1 MRSKPRTFIWK
12 GVRWMSKEHISLI
25 ELGETIADNKFILGD
40 RLVEIGISGPTL
52 EGTLSSIAMAQQEL
66 GHSRLLY
73 RWVSDLTGVKTE
85 VKHQTGKAFQ
95 QNVEIE
101 NWVELIAGLYV
112 TNVAADLV
120 MRAMIEA
127 NNPNVNP
134 PFTKM
139 LKEQQEHLIY
149 SQSWC
154 EQLLLDK
161 GSIPRRC
168 QEAIAK
174 TAQEAKEWLIKI
186 ENDMYLV
193 TENIIP
199 KDARL
204 AEKYDAAIHEV
215 SKDVAEQNVV

>member
-1 MRSKPRTFIWK
+1 MTN
-12 GVRWMSKEHISLI
+12 EHISLI
-25 ELGETIADNKFILGD
+25 ELGETIADNKFVLGD

-73 RWVSDLTGVKTE
+73 RWVSDLTGVKAE
-85 VKHQTGKAFQ
+85 VKDQTGKAFQ
-95 QNVEIE
+95 QNVKIG
-101 NWVELIAGLYV
+101 NWIELIAGLYV
-112 TNVAADLV
+112 TNVAVDLV

-149 SQSWC
+149 SENWC

-168 QEAIAK
+168 REAIDK
-174 TAQEAKEWLIKI
+174 TAQEAKEWLIKV

-193 TENIIP
+193 TENIIS
-199 KDARL
+199 KETRL
-204 AEKYDAAIHEV
+204 VEQFNATIQEISREAA
-215 SKDVAEQNVV
+215 KQNVG

>member
-1 MRSKPRTFIWK
+1 MTN
-12 GVRWMSKEHISLI
+12 EHISLI
-25 ELGETIADNKFILGD
+25 ELGETIADNKFVLGD

-73 RWVSDLTGVKTE
+73 RWVSDLTGVKAE
-85 VKHQTGKAFQ
+85 VKDQTGKAFQ
-95 QNVEIE
+95 QNVKIG
-101 NWVELIAGLYV
+101 NWIELIAGLYV
-112 TNVAADLV
+112 TNVAVDLV
-120 MRAMIEA
+120 MKAMIEA

-149 SQSWC
+149 SENWC

-168 QEAIAK
+168 REAIDK
-174 TAQEAKEWLIKI
+174 TAQEAKEWLIKV

-193 TENIIP
+193 TENIIQ

-204 AEKYDAAIHEV
+204 VEQFNATIQEISREAA
-215 SKDVAEQNVV
+215 KQNVG

>member
-1 MRSKPRTFIWK
+1 
-12 GVRWMSKEHISLI
+12 MSKEHISLI

-40 RLVEIGISGPTL
+40 RLVEVGISGPTL

-73 RWVSDLTGVKTE
+73 RWVSDLTGIKSE

-95 QNVEIE
+95 QNVQIG
-101 NWVELIAGLYV
+101 NWIELIAGLYV
-112 TNVAADLV
+112 TNVAVDLV
-120 MRAMIEA
+120 MKAMIEA

-168 QEAIAK
+168 REAIEK
-174 TAQEAKEWLIKI
+174 TAQEAKQWLVKV

-204 AEKYDAAIHEV
+204 IEKFDAAIGEV
-215 SKDVAEQNVV
+215 SKEVAKQNVV

>member
-1 MRSKPRTFIWK
+1 
-12 GVRWMSKEHISLI
+12 MSKEHISLI
-25 ELGETIADNKFILGD
+25 KLGETIADNKFILGD

-73 RWVSDLTGVKTE
+73 RWVSDLSGVKAE
-85 VKHQTGKAFQ
+85 VKDQTGKAFQ
-95 QNVEIE
+95 QNVEIG

-112 TNVAADLV
+112 TNVAVDLV
-120 MRAMIEA
+120 MKAMIEA
-127 NNPNVNP
+127 NSPNVNP

-168 QEAIAK
+168 LDAISK
-174 TAQEAKEWLIKI
+174 TAREAKEWLIEV
-186 ENDMYLV
+186 ENDMYFV

-199 KDARL
+199 KNSRL
-204 AEKYDAAIHEV
+204 VEQFDETIREISREV
-215 SKDVAEQNVV
+215 AKQNVG

>member
-1 MRSKPRTFIWK
+1 MLT
-12 GVRWMSKEHISLI
+12 KEHISLI

-73 RWVSDLTGVKTE
+73 RWVSELTGVKSE
-85 VKHQTGKAFQ
+85 VKTQTGKAFR
-95 QNVEIE
+95 QNVQIG
-101 NWVELIAGLYV
+101 NWIELIAGLYV
-112 TNVAADLV
+112 TNVAVDLV
-120 MRAMIEA
+120 MKAMLEA

-149 SQSWC
+149 SESWC

-168 QEAIAK
+168 REAIAK

-186 ENDMYLV
+186 ENDMYFV

-204 AEKYDAAIHEV
+204 VEQFDAKIQEISKEV
-215 SKDVAEQNVV
+215 AKQNVV

>member
-1 MRSKPRTFIWK
+1 MTN
-12 GVRWMSKEHISLI
+12 EHISLI

-85 VKHQTGKAFQ
+85 VKDQTGKAFQ
-95 QNVEIE
+95 QNVKIG
-101 NWVELIAGLYV
+101 NWIELIAGLYV
-112 TNVAADLV
+112 TNVAVDLV
-120 MRAMIEA
+120 MKAMIEA

-149 SQSWC
+149 SESWC
-154 EQLLLDK
+154 EQLLLDQ

-168 QEAIAK
+168 REAIEK
-174 TAQEAKEWLIKI
+174 TAQEAKEWLIKV

-199 KDARL
+199 KDSRL
-204 AEKYDAAIHEV
+204 VEQFNATIQEISREAA
-215 SKDVAEQNVV
+215 KQNVG

>member
-1 MRSKPRTFIWK
+1 MT
-12 GVRWMSKEHISLI
+12 KEHISLI

-40 RLVEIGISGPTL
+40 RLVEVGISGPNL
-52 EGTLSSIAMAQQEL
+52 EATLSSIAMAQQEL

-73 RWVSDLTGVKTE
+73 RWVSDLTGVKQE
-85 VKHQTGKAFQ
+85 VKHQTGKAFR
-95 QNVEIE
+95 QNVEIG
-101 NWVELIAGLYV
+101 NWIELIAGLYV
-112 TNVAADLV
+112 TNVAVDLV

-134 PFTKM
+134 PFTKL

-149 SQSWC
+149 SENWC

-168 QEAIAK
+168 REAITK
-174 TAQEAKEWLIKI
+174 TAQEAKEWLIKV

-204 AEKYDAAIHEV
+204 VEKFDTAVEGF
-215 SKDVAEQNVV
+215 SKDVAKQNVG